1 LLSIGPVRILSS
13 LTRERKGNWFLGES
27 EKRTGRDARN
37 FSAILFGF
45 IFLGL
50 ILIIPL
56 LVLVSGIILISEG
69 KHVWG
74 VILLV
79 LGVLAGIGPFFRFL
93 RSSMSKKDAV
103 KTSEKDEQGS
113 HK

>member
-1 LLSIGPVRILSS
+1 MRILLS
-13 LTRERKGNWFLGES
+13 LTRERKGNWVLGES

-45 IFLGL
+45 MFLGL

-56 LVLVSGIILISEG
+56 LVFVSGIILISEG

-74 VILLV
+74 AILVV

-93 RSSMSKKDAV
+93 RSSMSKKNAV
-103 KTSEKDEQGS
+103 KTSEKDDEAS
-113 HK
+113 ESK